1 MVKVA
6 WVVRPAEGGILVH
19 LDHLLQG
26 LSTDFNILIFGPEEI
41 RDWVKDHPFYP
52 INILDGLHGKEDIG
66 AIWQL
71 SRSLRKEK
79 PKLIHMHGLKSV
91 VVGVPAA
98 RLSGCKRLLFTAH
111 NSLPKYGICWHQLSQ
126 QFVQQRMLQTLP
138 RIISVSDALRDE
150 LVQFVPAHRVTTIR
164 NGVICEKFS
173 GYSRADAR
181 ATANI
186 PAPNIA
192 MGVVA
197 RLIPE
202 KGVTTLL
209 EAVSLVRNVNKQIT
223 LVVVGDGPARD
234 QFEHYCKA
242 LDLNPYVRFLGH
254 RSDVPFL
261 MAGWDLFVLPSLS
274 EGLSVSVLEAMASR
288 LPVIVS
294 DLACMREMVTHGK
307 SGYLVKPKDA
317 PGLAAA
323 ILHIIKDLPKA
334 RAMGEYNYQRV
345 KNTFGTNKMVESTRH
360 LYKDLTT
367 REDLW

>member
-26 LSTDFNILIFGPEEI
+26 LSNDFEIIIFGPEEL
-41 RDWVKDHPFYP
+41 RDWAKDYPFYP
-52 INILDGLHGKEDIG
+52 INILDGLHAKEDIS

-71 SRSLRKEK
+71 SRNLRKEK

-91 VVGVPAA
+91 VISVPAA
-98 RLSGCKRLLFTAH
+98 RLSGCRRLLFTAH
-111 NSLPKYGICWHQLSQ
+111 NSLPKYGICWHHLSQ
-126 QFVQQRMLQTLP
+126 QYVQYRMLQALH

-150 LVQFVPAHRVTTIR
+150 LVRFVPEHRVMTIR
-164 NGVICEKFS
+164 NGVACASFA
-173 GYSRADAR
+173 GHSRADAR
-181 ATANI
+181 AAANI

-209 EAVSLVRNVNKQIT
+209 EAVSLVRNVNKQIS

-234 QFEHYCKA
+234 QLERYCKA
-242 LDLNPYVRFLGH
+242 LDLSQYVRFLGH

-261 MAGWDLFVLPSLS
+261 MAGWDLYVVSSLS
-274 EGLSVSVLEAMASR
+274 
-288 LPVIVS
+288 
-294 DLACMREMVTHGK
+294 
-307 SGYLVKPKDA
+307 
-317 PGLAAA
+317 
-323 ILHIIKDLPKA
+323 
-334 RAMGEYNYQRV
+334 
-345 KNTFGTNKMVESTRH
+345 
-360 LYKDLTT
+360 
-367 REDLW
+367 